1 MATANERAVWA
12 QMLTPLGW
20 VLGAIAL
27 QARRTL
33 LRELNGPERFLRLTE
48 VASAWRM
55 PGAAAPSIRKKH
67 LLVLIP
73 QAEEPVAPSP
83 SRGRG
88 AVHELTLMLP
98 GGQITGRFQVGRGIS
113 PVGFLDR
120 AGDFVVV
127 EQARLRFP
135 AGRLPVPVRA
145 GVAIVNVEQVIAARS
160 RGPRQA

>member
-1 MATANERAVWA
+1 
-12 QMLTPLGW
+12 MLTPLGW

-27 QARRTL
+27 PARRTL
-33 LRELNGPERFLRLTE
+33 LRELNGPERFLRLAE

-67 LLVLIP
+67 LIVLIP
-73 QAEEPVAPSP
+73 QAEEPAAPSP

-88 AVHELTLMLP
+88 AEHGLTLMLP

-120 AGDFVVV
+120 AGDFVVL
-127 EQARLRFP
+127 EMARLRFP
-135 AGRLPVPVRA
+135 AGRMPLPAKV
-145 GVAIVNVEQVIAARS
+145 GVAIVNVEQVIAARP
-160 RGPRQA
+160 RGPREA